1 MDITPTILSLA
12 NIEHPAPEWKGRNV
26 VPMRG
31 VDMSHYLSGKASTIH
46 DPSEP
51 FGWELCGRAAV
62 RINNYKAVFIPFPK
76 GNSAWQLY
84 DLDLDPG
91 ETDDLAATMPEKLAE
106 LLEYWEKYCEETGVV
121 PLQPELGARWH
132 EAVDAQMKEGEW
144 MEYDYWK
151 KGALE
156 NDQREKFVRDI
167 PKVADPRQAS

>member
-1 MDITPTILSLA
+1 MDIAPTILSLA
-12 NIEHPAPEWKGRNV
+12 GLTHPSPTWKNRTI

-31 VDMSHYLSGKASTIH
+31 LDMSPYLSGTAPTIH

-91 ETDDLAATMPEKLAE
+91 ETEDLTNSMPEKLAE
-106 LLEYWEKYCEETGVV
+106 LLEYWERYCEETGVV

-132 EAVDAQMKEGEW
+132 EAVEAQMKEGEW

-156 NDQREKFVRDI
+156 EGKREEFVREI
-167 PKVADPRQAS
+167 PTVADPRTK